1 MPIYA
6 YLDLSGRI
14 WAYLSFSELSG
25 PIWAYLGLSGPI
37 WAWPPKLDLNS
48 QLASELPGLI

>member
-6 YLDLSGRI
+6 DLDLSGRI

-25 PIWAYLGLSGPI
+25 AIWAYLGLSGLI